1 MEKEFIQD
9 EEVVTEEDSF
19 GTKLGRF
26 LGGLMCTCIIAC
38 VSACL
43 IALTLRFLMLL
54 F

>member
-9 EEVVTEEDSF
+9 EEVVTKEDSF

-26 LGGLMCTCIIAC
+26 LGGLVVTCMTAC
-38 VSACL
+38 ISACM

>member
-1 MEKEFIQD
+1 MENEFNQNG
-9 EEVVTEEDSF
+9 EVIAEEDSF

-26 LGGLMCTCIIAC
+26 LGGLVVTCITAC
-38 VSACL
+38 ISACM